1 MEKDTTISICID
13 LGSDALKIVCADRN
27 KSGRERVSKVVDKE
41 YAYSDVAIPA
51 IAYYDKNDSQWRYG
65 YSIGRKNEK
74 SYSTVVKI
82 KDLLSILRFDSVSG
96 EVSRDEE
103 PEVKKKNKDAYE
115 NGHIFPLFE
124 FPITMDRPSNY
135 SKFCESD
142 KYINLR
148 FESENST
155 PKEVCENFF
164 GYVSEILVAFLK
176 KQFGL
181 RKEDLLN
188 HKRVKYT
195 LICPPKSNKDFVCG
209 YENAFRVG
217 FGLNKNKEVSVLSS
231 AKVLGAMA
239 LTDSRTKND
248 KNALLFDIGEEQI
261 SVVKFRAGQDDRSS
275 TVSLDGMIGEEQIR
289 SLTVSLDGMSGHN
302 FPQKLGGND
311 IDKAIVEKIEGRI
324 LSRNSIGSG
333 HKNSGD
339 GITDYG
345 LKYNDYLFMR
355 SVKAAKALLGERED
369 EVPVNI
375 LRDVEIITNLSR
387 EEFKDAIGIKNN
399 GVQKNSVA
407 GKILDYIRTELTEHK
422 GVNRDADTIYLS
434 GGAVGTY
441 GLIDAIRDEVKKID
455 GTKTVKTFRTSFSS
469 DSIEGFEIAGDEVYS
484 YAPAISGALSTL
496 RGVTYK
502 MVLTRSYGMRLYYKE
517 TNYAP
522 DEETNYTPFFSI
534 IANKGTEL
542 CFSQLKAER
551 EKKRKGGK
559 KKKYGNEESSLRG
572 GEKEISLK
580 SGNVEEYLCSIDGED
595 YIEIRDTS
603 CGQISAKS
611 DAMPIYSTLITDV
624 DIQKNGELYD
634 GLQLGEIRYEKNN
647 SNLWMLVTPTDE
659 TGFIQGTV
667 LKKLSEKFD
676 FVVVSG
682 ARGVMACYYQNM
694 PVSSLTLLT
703 LEDSR
708 KSKIQLRIYFRINE
722 EGIVD
727 IGVLNDIDL
736 SYGSCEIW
744 YDAEQNKTVST
755 KDIEVRFENV
765 EKIDAGASTN

>member
-96 EVSRDEE
+96 EVSRNKE

-142 KYINLR
+142 KYKNLR

-176 KQFGL
+176 KQFRL

-188 HKRVKYT
+188 HDRVKYT

-239 LTDSRTKND
+239 LTDSRTKN
-248 KNALLFDIGEEQI
+248 ALLFDIGEEQI
-261 SVVKFRAGQDDRSS
+261 SVVKFKAERGNG
-275 TVSLDGMIGEEQIR
+275 SL
-289 SLTVSLDGMSGHN
+289 SVSLDGMSGHN
-302 FPQKLGGND
+302 LPQKLGGND

-369 EVPVNI
+369 KVPVNV

-399 GVQKNSVA
+399 GVQKNSAA

-502 MVLTRSYGMRLYYKE
+502 MVLTRSYGMRLYDK
-517 TNYAP
+517 
-522 DEETNYTPFFSI
+522 ETNYTPFFRI

-551 EKKRKGGK
+551 EKKRKEGK
-559 KKKYGNEESSLRG
+559 KKKYGNEESSLMG

-611 DAMPIYSTLITDV
+611 DAMPIYSALITDV

-634 GLQLGEIRYEKNN
+634 GLQLDEIRYEKNN

-676 FVVVSG
+676 FVAESG
-682 ARGVMACYYQNM
+682 ADGVMLCYYQGNRL
-694 PVSSLTLLT
+694 STLKLDERRSNLT
-703 LEDSR
+703 
-708 KSKIQLRIYFRINE
+708 LRIYFRINE
-722 EGIVD
+722 EGVVD
-727 IGVLNDIDL
+727 IGVENDKNESNGI
-736 SYGSCEIW
+736 CEIT
-744 YDAEQNKTVST
+744 YKERGVEQNKTVST

>member
-103 PEVKKKNKDAYE
+103 PEVKKKNEAAYE

-142 KYINLR
+142 KYKNLR

-176 KQFGL
+176 KQFRL

-188 HKRVKYT
+188 HDRVKYT

-261 SVVKFRAGQDDRSS
+261 SVVKFKAERSNG
-275 TVSLDGMIGEEQIR
+275 SL
-289 SLTVSLDGMSGHN
+289 SVSLDGMSGHN
-302 FPQKLGGND
+302 LPQKLGGND
-311 IDKAIVEKIEGRI
+311 IDKAIVEKIEDRI
-324 LSRNSIGSG
+324 MARNSIGSG

-369 EVPVNI
+369 KVPVNV

-484 YAPAISGALSTL
+484 YSPAISGALSTL

-502 MVLTRSYGMRLYYKE
+502 MVLTRSYGMRLYDIK
-517 TNYAP
+517 T
-522 DEETNYTPFFSI
+522 DYTPYFRI

-542 CFSQLKAER
+542 CFSQLIER
-551 EKKRKGGK
+551 KEKYR
-559 KKKYGNEESSLRG
+559 
-572 GEKEISLK
+572 
-580 SGNVEEYLCSIDGED
+580 EEYPRLEVGGVIEYLVKNSVTDEY
-595 YIEIRDTS
+595 YIEIRKS
-603 CGQISAKS
+603 CELRSEKSAS
-611 DAMPIYSTLITDV
+611 MTIYSTFITEN
-624 DIQKNGELYD
+624 DIQANGKRFGTAQFGDVTYKKKI
-634 GLQLGEIRYEKNN
+634 GEDT
-647 SNLWMLVTPTDE
+647 WMLVTPTVGTKEDP
-659 TGFIQGTV
+659 IQPEV

-676 FVVVSG
+676 FVAESG
-682 ARGVMACYYQNM
+682 ADGVMLCYYQGNRL
-694 PVSSLTLLT
+694 STLKLDERRSNLT
-703 LEDSR
+703 
-708 KSKIQLRIYFRINE
+708 LRIYFRINE
-722 EGIVD
+722 EGVVD
-727 IGVLNDIDL
+727 IGVENDKNESNGI
-736 SYGSCEIW
+736 CEIT
-744 YDAEQNKTVST
+744 YKERGVEQKKIVST
-755 KDIEVRFENV
+755 KTIEVKSENV
-765 EKIDAGASTN
+765 GKIDTGTSSN

>member
-1 MEKDTTISICID
+1 MEKNTTISICVD

-27 KSGRERVSKVVDKE
+27 ESGRERVSKVVDKE

-103 PEVKKKNKDAYE
+103 PEVKKKNEAAYE

-142 KYINLR
+142 KYKNLR

-195 LICPPKSNKDFVCG
+195 LICPPKSNNDFICG
-209 YENAFRVG
+209 YKNAFRVG

-239 LTDSRTKND
+239 LTDSEVKND

-275 TVSLDGMIGEEQIR
+275 TVSLDGM
-289 SLTVSLDGMSGHN
+289 SGHN
-302 FPQKLGGND
+302 LPQKLGGND
-311 IDKAIVEKIEGRI
+311 IDKAIVEKIEDRI
-324 LSRNSIGSG
+324 MARNSIGSG

-355 SVKAAKALLGERED
+355 SVKAAKTLLGERED
-369 EVPVNI
+369 KVPVNV

-502 MVLTRSYGMRLYYKE
+502 MVLTRSYGMRLYDIK
-517 TNYAP
+517 T
-522 DEETNYTPFFSI
+522 DYTPYFRI

-551 EKKRKGGK
+551 EKKRKEGK
-559 KKKYGNEESSLRG
+559 KEKYGNEESSLRG

-595 YIEIRDTS
+595 YIEIRKS
-603 CGQISAKS
+603 CELRSEKSAS
-611 DAMPIYSTLITDV
+611 MTIYSTFITEN
-624 DIQKNGELYD
+624 DIQANGKRFGTAQFGDVTYKKKI
-634 GLQLGEIRYEKNN
+634 GENT
-647 SNLWMLVTPTDE
+647 WMLVTPTVGTKEDP
-659 TGFIQGTV
+659 IQPEV

-676 FVVVSG
+676 FVAESG
-682 ARGVMACYYQNM
+682 ADGVMLCYYQGNRL
-694 PVSSLTLLT
+694 STLKLDERRSNLT
-703 LEDSR
+703 
-708 KSKIQLRIYFRINE
+708 LRIYFRINE
-722 EGIVD
+722 EGVVD
-727 IGVLNDIDL
+727 IGVENDKNESNGI
-736 SYGSCEIW
+736 CEIT
-744 YDAEQNKTVST
+744 YKERGVEQKKIVST
-755 KDIEVRFENV
+755 KTIEVKSENV
-765 EKIDAGASTN
+765 GKIDTGTSSN

>member
-103 PEVKKKNKDAYE
+103 PEVKKKNEAAYE

-142 KYINLR
+142 KYKNLR

-176 KQFGL
+176 KQFRL

-188 HKRVKYT
+188 HDRVKYT

-261 SVVKFRAGQDDRSS
+261 SVVKFKAERSNG
-275 TVSLDGMIGEEQIR
+275 SL
-289 SLTVSLDGMSGHN
+289 SVSLDGMSGHN
-302 FPQKLGGND
+302 LPQKLGGND
-311 IDKAIVEKIEGRI
+311 IDKAIVEKIEDRI
-324 LSRNSIGSG
+324 MARNSIGSG

-369 EVPVNI
+369 KVPVNV

-469 DSIEGFEIAGDEVYS
+469 DSIEGFEIAGNEVYS
-484 YAPAISGALSTL
+484 YSPAISGALSTL

-502 MVLTRSYGMRLYYKE
+502 MVLTRSYGMRLYDIK
-517 TNYAP
+517 T
-522 DEETNYTPFFSI
+522 DYTPYFRI

-542 CFSQLKAER
+542 CFSQLIER
-551 EKKRKGGK
+551 KEKYR
-559 KKKYGNEESSLRG
+559 
-572 GEKEISLK
+572 
-580 SGNVEEYLCSIDGED
+580 EEYPRLEVGGVIEYLVKNSVTDEY
-595 YIEIRDTS
+595 YIEIRKS
-603 CGQISAKS
+603 CELRSEKSAS
-611 DAMPIYSTLITDV
+611 MTIYSTFITEN
-624 DIQKNGELYD
+624 DIQANGKRFGTAQFGDVTYKKKI
-634 GLQLGEIRYEKNN
+634 GEDT
-647 SNLWMLVTPTDE
+647 WMLVTPTVGTKEDP
-659 TGFIQGTV
+659 IQPEV

-676 FVVVSG
+676 FVAESG
-682 ARGVMACYYQNM
+682 ADGVMLCYYQGNRL
-694 PVSSLTLLT
+694 STLKLDERRSNLT
-703 LEDSR
+703 
-708 KSKIQLRIYFRINE
+708 LRIYFRINE
-722 EGIVD
+722 EGVVD
-727 IGVLNDIDL
+727 IGVENDKNESNGI
-736 SYGSCEIW
+736 CEIT
-744 YDAEQNKTVST
+744 YKERGVEQKKIVST
-755 KDIEVRFENV
+755 KTIEVKSENV
-765 EKIDAGASTN
+765 GKIDTGTSSN

>member
-96 EVSRDEE
+96 EVSRNKE
-103 PEVKKKNKDAYE
+103 PEVKKKNKAAYE
-115 NGHIFPLFE
+115 DGHIFPLFE

-142 KYINLR
+142 KYKNLR

-176 KQFGL
+176 KQFRL

-188 HKRVKYT
+188 HDRVKYT

-261 SVVKFRAGQDDRSS
+261 SVVKFKAERGNGSLS
-275 TVSLDGMIGEEQIR
+275 VSM
-289 SLTVSLDGMSGHN
+289 DGMSGHN
-302 FPQKLGGND
+302 LPQKLGGND
-311 IDKAIVEKIEGRI
+311 IDKAIVEKIEDRI
-324 LSRNSIGSG
+324 MARNSIGSG

-369 EVPVNI
+369 KVPVNV

-484 YAPAISGALSTL
+484 YSPAISGALSTL

-502 MVLTRSYGMRLYYKE
+502 MVLTRSYGMRLYDIK
-517 TNYAP
+517 T
-522 DEETNYTPFFSI
+522 DYTPYFRI

-542 CFSQLKAER
+542 CFSQLIER
-551 EKKRKGGK
+551 KEKYR
-559 KKKYGNEESSLRG
+559 
-572 GEKEISLK
+572 
-580 SGNVEEYLCSIDGED
+580 EEYPRLEVGGVIEYLVKNSVTDEY
-595 YIEIRDTS
+595 YIEIRKS
-603 CGQISAKS
+603 CELRSEKSAS
-611 DAMPIYSTLITDV
+611 MTIYSTFITEN
-624 DIQKNGELYD
+624 DIQANGKRFGTAQFGDVTYKKKI
-634 GLQLGEIRYEKNN
+634 GEDT
-647 SNLWMLVTPTDE
+647 WMLVTPTVGTKEDP
-659 TGFIQGTV
+659 IQPEV

-676 FVVVSG
+676 FVAESG
-682 ARGVMACYYQNM
+682 ADGVMVCYYQGNRL
-694 PVSSLTLLT
+694 STLKLDERRSNLT
-703 LEDSR
+703 
-708 KSKIQLRIYFRINE
+708 LRIYFRINE
-722 EGIVD
+722 EGVVD
-727 IGVLNDIDL
+727 IGVENDKNESNGI
-736 SYGSCEIW
+736 CEIS
-744 YDAEQNKTVST
+744 YMERGVEQKKIVST
-755 KDIEVRFENV
+755 KAIEVKSENV
-765 EKIDAGASTN
+765 GKIDTGASSN

>member
-1 MEKDTTISICID
+1 MQKDTTISICID

-27 KSGRERVSKVVDKE
+27 ESGRERVSKVVDKE

-103 PEVKKKNKDAYE
+103 PEVKKKNEAAYE

-142 KYINLR
+142 KYKNLR

-176 KQFGL
+176 KQFRL

-188 HKRVKYT
+188 HDRVKYT

-217 FGLNKNKEVSVLSS
+217 FGLNKDKEVSVLSS

-248 KNALLFDIGEEQI
+248 KNALLFDMGEEQI
-261 SVVKFRAGQDDRSS
+261 SVVKFSAGQDD
-275 TVSLDGMIGEEQIR
+275 G

-302 FPQKLGGND
+302 LPQKLGGND
-311 IDKAIVEKIEGRI
+311 IDKAIVEKIEDRI
-324 LSRNSIGSG
+324 MARNSIGSG

-369 EVPVNI
+369 EVPVNV

-387 EEFKDAIGIKNN
+387 EEFKDAIGIKNK
-399 GVQKNSVA
+399 GVQKNSAA

-441 GLIDAIRDEVKKID
+441 GLIEAIRDEVKKID

-502 MVLTRSYGMRLYYKE
+502 LVLTRSYGMRLYDIK
-517 TNYAP
+517 T
-522 DEETNYTPFFSI
+522 DYTPYFRI

-542 CFSQLKAER
+542 CFSQLIER
-551 EKKRKGGK
+551 KEKYR
-559 KKKYGNEESSLRG
+559 
-572 GEKEISLK
+572 
-580 SGNVEEYLCSIDGED
+580 EEYPRLEVGGVIEYLVKNSVTDEY
-595 YIEIRDTS
+595 YIEIRKS
-603 CGQISAKS
+603 CELRSEKSAS
-611 DAMPIYSTLITDV
+611 MTIYSTFITEN
-624 DIQKNGELYD
+624 DIQANGKRFGTAQFGDVTYKKKI
-634 GLQLGEIRYEKNN
+634 GEDT
-647 SNLWMLVTPTDE
+647 WMLVTPTVGTKEDP
-659 TGFIQGTV
+659 IQPEV

-676 FVVVSG
+676 FVAESG
-682 ARGVMACYYQNM
+682 ADGVMVCYYQGNRL
-694 PVSSLTLLT
+694 STLKLDERRSNLT
-703 LEDSR
+703 
-708 KSKIQLRIYFRINE
+708 LRIYFRINE
-722 EGIVD
+722 EGVVD
-727 IGVLNDIDL
+727 IGVENDKNESNGI
-736 SYGSCEIW
+736 CEIS
-744 YDAEQNKTVST
+744 YMERGVEQKKIVST
-755 KDIEVRFENV
+755 KAIEVKSENV
-765 EKIDAGASTN
+765 GKIDTGTSSN

>member
-96 EVSRDEE
+96 EVSRNKE
-103 PEVKKKNKDAYE
+103 PEVKKKNKAAYE
-115 NGHIFPLFE
+115 DGHIFPLFE

-142 KYINLR
+142 KYKNLR

-176 KQFGL
+176 KQFRL

-188 HKRVKYT
+188 HDRVKYT

-261 SVVKFRAGQDDRSS
+261 SVVKFKAERGNG
-275 TVSLDGMIGEEQIR
+275 SL
-289 SLTVSLDGMSGHN
+289 SVSLDGMSGHN
-302 FPQKLGGND
+302 LPQKLGGND
-311 IDKAIVEKIEGRI
+311 IDKAIVEKIEDRI
-324 LSRNSIGSG
+324 IARNSIGSG

-369 EVPVNI
+369 KVPVNV

-484 YAPAISGALSTL
+484 YSPAISGALSTL

-502 MVLTRSYGMRLYYKE
+502 MVLTRSYGMRLYDIK
-517 TNYAP
+517 T
-522 DEETNYTPFFSI
+522 DYTPYFRI

-542 CFSQLKAER
+542 CFSQLIER
-551 EKKRKGGK
+551 KEKYR
-559 KKKYGNEESSLRG
+559 
-572 GEKEISLK
+572 
-580 SGNVEEYLCSIDGED
+580 EEYPRLEVGGVIEYLVKNSVTDEY
-595 YIEIRDTS
+595 YIEIRKS
-603 CGQISAKS
+603 CELRSEKSAS
-611 DAMPIYSTLITDV
+611 MTIYSTFITEN
-624 DIQKNGELYD
+624 DIQANGKRF
-634 GLQLGEIRYEKNN
+634 GTAQFGEVTYKKKIGEDT
-647 SNLWMLVTPTDE
+647 WMLVTPTVGTKEDP
-659 TGFIQGTV
+659 IQPEV

-676 FVVVSG
+676 FVAESG
-682 ARGVMACYYQNM
+682 ADGVMVCYYQGNRL
-694 PVSSLTLLT
+694 STLKLDERRSNLT
-703 LEDSR
+703 
-708 KSKIQLRIYFRINE
+708 LRIYFRINE
-722 EGIVD
+722 EGVVD
-727 IGVLNDIDL
+727 IGVENDKNESNGI
-736 SYGSCEIW
+736 CEIS
-744 YDAEQNKTVST
+744 YMERGVEQKKIVST
-755 KDIEVRFENV
+755 KTIEVKSENV
-765 EKIDAGASTN
+765 GKIDTGTSSN

>member
-27 KSGRERVSKVVDKE
+27 ESGRERVSKVVDKE

-96 EVSRDEE
+96 EVSRNKE
-103 PEVKKKNKDAYE
+103 PEVKRKNKDAYE

-142 KYINLR
+142 KYKNLR

-176 KQFGL
+176 KQFRL

-188 HKRVKYT
+188 HDRVKYT

-261 SVVKFRAGQDDRSS
+261 SVVKFKAERGNG
-275 TVSLDGMIGEEQIR
+275 SL
-289 SLTVSLDGMSGHN
+289 SVSLDGMSGHN
-302 FPQKLGGND
+302 LPQKLGGND
-311 IDKAIVEKIEGRI
+311 IDKAIVEKIEDRI
-324 LSRNSIGSG
+324 MARNSIGSG

-369 EVPVNI
+369 KVPVNV

-502 MVLTRSYGMRLYYKE
+502 MVLTRSYGMRLYDK
-517 TNYAP
+517 
-522 DEETNYTPFFSI
+522 ETNYTPYFRI
-534 IANKGTEL
+534 IVNKGTEL
-542 CFSQLKAER
+542 CFSQLIER
-551 EKKRKGGK
+551 KEKYREEHPWLEVGG
-559 KKKYGNEESSLRG
+559 
-572 GEKEISLK
+572 
-580 SGNVEEYLCSIDGED
+580 VTEYLVKDAVTDEY
-595 YIEIRDTS
+595 YIEIRNKNQRP
-603 CGQISAKS
+603 CEMISEKS
-611 DAMPIYSTLITDV
+611 AAMTIYSTFITEG
-624 DIQKNGELYD
+624 DIQTNGK
-634 GLQLGEIRYEKNN
+634 RYGSTQFGDITYKKRQSEDT
-647 SNLWMLVTPTDE
+647 WMLVTPTVG
-659 TGFIQGTV
+659 TGDDPIQPTV
-667 LKKLSEKFD
+667 LKKLSEKLN
-676 FVVVSG
+676 FVAESKASG
-682 ARGVMACYYQNM
+682 VILCYYRKRQLSM
-694 PVSSLTLLT
+694 MKPVGNLSHLMM
-703 LEDSR
+703 
-708 KSKIQLRIYFRINE
+708 RIYFKINA
-722 EGIVD
+722 EGVVEPIAENEKEKSCGTCHIVYKESG
-727 IGVLNDIDL
+727 I
-736 SYGSCEIW
+736 
-744 YDAEQNKTVST
+744 EQEKIVSM
-755 KDIEVRFENV
+755 KEIEVGFENV
-765 EKIDAGASTN
+765 GKIDTGTSNN

>member
-96 EVSRDEE
+96 EVSRNKE
-103 PEVKKKNKDAYE
+103 PEVKKKNKAAYE
-115 NGHIFPLFE
+115 DGHIFPLFE

-142 KYINLR
+142 KYKNLR

-176 KQFGL
+176 KQFRL

-188 HKRVKYT
+188 HDRVKYT

-261 SVVKFRAGQDDRSS
+261 SVVKFKAERGNGSLS
-275 TVSLDGMIGEEQIR
+275 VSM
-289 SLTVSLDGMSGHN
+289 DGMSGHN
-302 FPQKLGGND
+302 LPQKLGGND
-311 IDKAIVEKIEGRI
+311 IDKAIVEKIEDRI
-324 LSRNSIGSG
+324 MARNSIGSG

-369 EVPVNI
+369 KVPVNV

-484 YAPAISGALSTL
+484 YSPAISGALSTL

-502 MVLTRSYGMRLYYKE
+502 MVLTRSYGMRLYDIK
-517 TNYAP
+517 T
-522 DEETNYTPFFSI
+522 DYTPYFRI

-542 CFSQLKAER
+542 CFSQLIER
-551 EKKRKGGK
+551 KEKYR
-559 KKKYGNEESSLRG
+559 
-572 GEKEISLK
+572 
-580 SGNVEEYLCSIDGED
+580 EEYPRLEVGGVIEYLVKNSVTDEY
-595 YIEIRDTS
+595 YIEIRKS
-603 CGQISAKS
+603 CELRSEKSAS
-611 DAMPIYSTLITDV
+611 MTIYSTFITEN
-624 DIQKNGELYD
+624 DIQANGKRFGTAQFGDVTYKKKI
-634 GLQLGEIRYEKNN
+634 GEDT
-647 SNLWMLVTPTDE
+647 WMLVTPTVGTKEDP
-659 TGFIQGTV
+659 IQPEV

-676 FVVVSG
+676 FVAESG
-682 ARGVMACYYQNM
+682 ADGVMVCYYQGNRL
-694 PVSSLTLLT
+694 STLKLDERRSNLT
-703 LEDSR
+703 
-708 KSKIQLRIYFRINE
+708 LRIYFRINE
-722 EGIVD
+722 EGVVD
-727 IGVLNDIDL
+727 IGVENDKNESDGI
-736 SYGSCEIW
+736 CEIS
-744 YDAEQNKTVST
+744 YMERGVEQKKIVST
-755 KDIEVRFENV
+755 KTIEVKSENV
-765 EKIDAGASTN
+765 GKIDTGTSSN